1 MAIREAN
8 FKLRLAAECLKSNF
22 SALTSLK
29 RDERIETWFFFSGN
43 SYGSAVLNVVGLVL
57 TKHNNRESCMLYK
70 QNSVTGHRQKA
81 HDIQNC

>member
-29 RDERIETWFFFSGN
+29 RDERIETWFFFFLGIPT
-43 SYGSAVLNVVGLVL
+43 VQQCL
-57 TKHNNRESCMLYK
+57 M
-70 QNSVTGHRQKA
+70 
-81 HDIQNC
+81 